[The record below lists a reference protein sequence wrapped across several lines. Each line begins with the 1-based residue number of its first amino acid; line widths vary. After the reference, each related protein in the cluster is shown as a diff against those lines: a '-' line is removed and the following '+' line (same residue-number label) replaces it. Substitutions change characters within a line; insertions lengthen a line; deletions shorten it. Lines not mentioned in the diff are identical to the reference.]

1 MVRRQRSMCL
11 FGDYWSFTNV
21 FLIDLNLLFK
31 CLLNRL
37 IFRNYIPKEEALKD
51 SMVSLPLAKSID
63 HKEELNELK
72 NEQKVFSYSEWL
84 EEWNGSY

>member
-1 MVRRQRSMCL
+1 MRP
-11 FGDYWSFTNV
+11 FGVCWSFTSG
-21 FLIDLNLLFK
+21 FLIDLNSLFK

-51 SMVSLPLAKSID
+51 SMVSLPLSKSID

-72 NEQKVFSYSEWL
+72 NEQKVFLQFEWL